1 MLMQTVSNVNLE
13 VVSDVVLRE
22 TPYLNLSQT
31 YKAGYLDIVYPFLF
45 FFFFFLIKP
54 YSKPSLI

>member
-31 YKAGYLDIVYPFLF
+31 YKAGYLNIVYPFLSF
-45 FFFFFLIKP
+45 FFFFNKTIF
-54 YSKPSLI
+54 

>member
-1 MLMQTVSNVNLE
+1 MLMQTVSNVNFE
-13 VVSDVVLRE
+13 VVSDAVLRE

-31 YKAGYLDIVYPFLF
+31 YKAGYLDIVYPVL